1 MNIRKATTQDTDAV
15 TQIYDHIHD
24 CEETGTMTI
33 GWQRGIYPVRATA
46 ETAVSL
52 GDLFV
57 LEDGGNILA
66 AGRIN
71 QQQLPEYA
79 DAEWLYKAADDEVW
93 VLHTLVVEPSANGR
107 GYARAFLEFYENYA
121 LERGCHVLRI
131 DTNERNSAARAMYAK
146 HGWREAGIVPCTFNV
161 LPGVHLVCLEK
172 KI

>member
-1 MNIRKATTQDTDAV
+1 MSIRKATTQDTDAV

-24 CEETGTMTI
+24 CEEAGTMTI
-33 GWQRGIYPVRATA
+33 GWRRGVYPVRSTA

-57 LEDGGNILA
+57 LEDGGKILA
-66 AGRIN
+66 AERIN
-71 QQQLPEYA
+71 QRQVPDYA
-79 DAEWLYKAADDEVW
+79 AADGFCKATDNEVW

-146 HGWREAGIVPCTFNV
+146 HGWREAGIVPCTFNG

-172 KI
+172 EI

>member
-1 MNIRKATTQDTDAV
+1 MNIRKATAQDTDAV

-24 CEETGTMTI
+24 CEEAGTMTI

-57 LEDGGNILA
+57 LEDGGKILA

-71 QQQLPEYA
+71 QQQVPEYA

-146 HGWREAGIVPCTFNV
+146 HGWREAGIVPCTFNG
-161 LPGVHLVCLEK
+161 LPGVQLVCLEK